1 MHIGPYTTEPAT
13 IERLREFMKE
23 NRYRDCIGVGGKHHE
38 IYLGNP
44 RKADPAKLKTVL
56 CHPIEKV

>member
-13 IERLREFMKE
+13 IERMRELMKE
-23 NRYRDCIGVGGKHHE
+23 NRYCNCVGLGGKHHE

-44 RKADPAKLKTVL
+44 HNADLAKLKTVL
-56 CHPIEKV
+56 CHPIENV